1 MTEQDEDRVLRIWTP
16 IILRVSVLASAVL
29 LLFGLVEMAFV
40 APASYVERFHE
51 IQSRGRLAIQ
61 LDWGGLARLA
71 LEGRPRAI
79 MTVGL
84 LVLTLVPLG
93 RVGFTFV
100 LFLKEKDWPFT
111 ALTATVLLLL
121 VVGVLLGRVE

>member
-1 MTEQDEDRVLRIWTP
+1 MNEQDEDRILRIWTP

-29 LLFGLVEMAFV
+29 LLFGLVETAFV
-40 APASYVERFHE
+40 ASASYVERFHE
-51 IQSRGRLAIQ
+51 IQMQGRSAVKE
-61 LDWGGLARLA
+61 DWGMLVRLA
-71 LEGRPRAI
+71 LEGRPQAI

-100 LFLKEKDWPFT
+100 LFLKDKDWAFT
-111 ALTATVLLLL
+111 VLTATVLLLL
-121 VVGVLLGRVE
+121 VVGVLLGRVG